1 MQLKVKFW
9 MQLPEPLT
17 GKTVSLDESKGAKA
31 TLVMFI
37 CNHCPFVSSLTFP
50 LAKFPYQSTSTR
62 AFNKGLLLHYSVMAQ
77 LHNLS

>member
-1 MQLKVKFW
+1 MQPRGKSW

-17 GKTVSLDESKGAKA
+17 GKTVSLEESKGAKA

-50 LAKFPYQSTSTR
+50 LAKCPYQTI
-62 AFNKGLLLHYSVMAQ
+62 FP
-77 LHNLS
+77 